1 MTSTSSSGS
10 SQFGGRS
17 PQQPPPT
24 AEREVRVRLNVYNI
38 TEVNLPQH
46 TFTLDFF
53 VEVTWEDEDL
63 TNGEELSHDLD
74 IDDWE
79 SMFPYTPRLG
89 MLNWSPRL
97 VFQNIK
103 K

>member
-1 MTSTSSSGS
+1 M
-10 SQFGGRS
+10 
-17 PQQPPPT
+17 
-24 AEREVRVRLNVYNI
+24 YNI

-74 IDDWE
+74 IDDFVRMSHE
-79 SMFPYTPRLG
+79 ETKKKSDNYGAKAFQEALCYQPEQICSMK
-89 MLNWSPRL
+89 
-97 VFQNIK
+97 V
-103 K
+103 

>member
-79 SMFPYTPRLG
+79 SMFPYTPAPL
-89 MLNWSPRL
+89 LSDY
-97 VFQNIK
+97 
-103 K
+103 